1 MADRPTVHGPLDLG
15 RTSVRAKIL
24 SLVAVAALAPALLV
38 GAASYYTAQAILL
51 EKTNAQLANRTESVV
66 RGIDSW
72 LAERRQDVEI
82 FANSSVIAENLP
94 RAAAG
99 DLVPAARIRDYLR
112 QVQERF
118 PLYRTLAVMDA
129 SGRTI
134 AQAGSVEAA
143 APSPA
148 TKARILIRKADG
160 PQPLLHIEQPIRGS
174 GETSLGTLV
183 AVGALGSLWQRLV
196 ADLGSDVAELR
207 LATDA
212 ATGTLTP
219 GRVAPEWSESPLPGL
234 ERCRGEAPVVSRY
247 RSMSGVDVLGSCRT
261 LDAIDLVVIE
271 EIEAKAAFAS
281 IRRLRDSI
289 LLIAVLGAVLV
300 TGLGYALVVRLV
312 RPVEALIDGARAV
325 SAGDYGHVVKISS
338 RDELGYLGSVF
349 NEMTQALQ
357 ATHVHLEQMTRTDQL
372 TGLYNRR
379 HLDAALDAEVER
391 ARRDHTP
398 LSILMLDIDHFK
410 KFNDQ
415 FGHPQGDALLKAI
428 ADLLREQLRPTDTV
442 ARYGGE
448 EFTVLLPRSP
458 RTEAVRIAER
468 LRRRIAELS
477 AGPEGAATTGSF
489 GLAAWP
495 EDGATGAELIAA
507 ADAALY
513 EAKRL
518 GRNRIETASHP
529 DTESHPE
536 TES

>member
-51 EKTNAQLANRTESVV
+51 EKTNAQLATRTESVV

-94 RAAAG
+94 RGSDAG
-99 DLVPAARIRDYLR
+99 PVPASRIRDYLR

-118 PLYRTLAVMDA
+118 PLYRTLAVVDA

-143 APSPA
+143 APSPDRGS
-148 TKARILIRKADG
+148 KARILWREADG

-174 GETSLGTLV
+174 GESSLGTLV

-196 ADLGSDVAELR
+196 ADLGSDIAELR
-207 LATDA
+207 LATDS
-212 ATGTLTP
+212 ATGTLTSATA
-219 GRVAPEWSESPLPGL
+219 APEWSRSPLPGL
-234 ERCRGEAPVVSRY
+234 ERCRGEAPVVTRY
-247 RSMSGVDVLGSCRT
+247 RSTRGVDVLGSCRA
-261 LDAIDLVVIE
+261 LDAIDLVVVE
-271 EIEAKAAFAS
+271 ELEAKAAFAS
-281 IRRLRDSI
+281 IRELRDSI
-289 LLIAVLGAVLV
+289 LLIAVLGALLV

-325 SAGDYGHVVKISS
+325 SAGDYAHVVKISS

-391 ARRDHTP
+391 ARRDRTP
-398 LSILMLDIDHFK
+398 LAVLMLDIDHFK

-458 RTEAVRIAER
+458 RSEAVRIAER

-477 AGPEGAATTGSF
+477 AGPEGASTTGSF
-489 GLAAWP
+489 GLAGWP

-518 GRNRIETASHP
+518 GRNRIEMASRLEA
-529 DTESHPE
+529 ES
-536 TES
+536 